1 MYIVTVSC
9 KVIGLFTSHTDA
21 AEVAKGNRKKK
32 VWYCPPNSTNVF
44 IWDGEEEVTPEKPI
58 WELPYDE
65 SVQNLLAV
73 HGLTIPPS
81 D

>member
-44 IWDGEEEVTPEKPI
+44 IWDGEECPQVTPEKTT
-58 WELPYDE
+58 WENDE
-65 SVQNLLAV
+65 SVKSLLQA
-73 HGLTIPPS
+73 HGLNM
-81 D
+81 